1 MIDVLLEDVLF
12 TAFSWVF
19 LAAWRALPLL
29 CIVLLADLLM
39 RRRIAARFH
48 CLLWMIVAAR
58 LMCPFS
64 VESSLSLHRNLM
76 DDLESAGFSNQAR
89 PANPYNPGN
98 LAIDSDTY
106 TYRNEAGQDVVYP
119 ALPVDEAASSVDIA
133 ALPSVSDSA
142 LAEKPVPMDVGL
154 IISFAI
160 VGLWLLGTCFL
171 LLRGLVQS
179 LRFAIRLRRS
189 ETVDEQ
195 SVVDE
200 VLRACDAIGVGRRPA
215 LKEVEGLTV
224 PAVFG
229 IRRPTIC
236 LPAGSIGELSSSEL
250 RLVLRH
256 ELAHVKRRDGFVLS
270 LCHLVRALHWFN
282 PLAWLVVARIR
293 HYMEQAAD
301 EIALQTSQGTKST
314 DYGRL
319 LLKFATDKPQPQSLA
334 AIGLLFT
341 STGRRLARRIDM
353 LDGAERRNH
362 WLAKIAAT
370 AAVITLAV
378 TGLTDAKPVETILE
392 PAPANLVPDVVEAWQ
407 QLHSDTPPAPA
418 EPQDVVE
425 RTYEVTDVLS
435 KLRETRPDRD
445 PEEFLLEI
453 VAPGDST
460 LSDDRLTAT
469 VPTDRQKVI
478 EQRLQQLAQSGHWEI
493 QFEVRFIEVALDH
506 LSSMGV
512 DWISDAVQPEAEHR
526 GQPQLHPDPE
536 VAFANFET
544 PESGDLVI
552 QMRQTETPTQPVL
565 GVRVTDQQARKFFR
579 GVATDSRSSVMLAPK
594 VRLFNGMAACISDEV
609 IRPFVTG
616 LRPGKGKLDR
626 SMEPVI
632 DCVPEGFRF
641 HLRGDVTDEEEIQVR
656 CAVTMSRLEEVALA
670 NLPIQSDDET
680 GSRLTVQVPETRSLT
695 VHIGGTLQRTESLL
709 IACPTTFTKDQ
720 PRQESH
726 ALCYLVTPRWSRDF
740 EATAP
745 ARPDLRTDD

>member
-1 MIDVLLEDVLF
+1 MLDVPLEDVLF

-29 CIVLLADLLM
+29 CIVLLADLLL

-58 LMCPFS
+58 LLCPFS

-76 DDLESAGFSNQAR
+76 NALESAGFSNHSR
-89 PANPYNPGN
+89 PANPYDSGS

-119 ALPVDEAASSVDIA
+119 ALPVDEAALPVYVA
-133 ALPSVSDSA
+133 ASPSFSDSA
-142 LAEKPVPMDVGL
+142 PAEQPAPMDVGR
-154 IISFAI
+154 IISFTF

-179 LRFAIRLRRS
+179 LRFATRLRRS

-200 VLRACDAIGVGRRPA
+200 VLRACDAIGVGRQPV

-224 PAVFG
+224 PAVSG
-229 IRRPTIC
+229 IRRPAIC
-236 LPAGSIGELSSSEL
+236 LPMGSIEELSRSEL

-256 ELAHVKRRDGFVLS
+256 ELAHVKRRDGFVLT
-270 LCHLVRALHWFN
+270 LCLLIRALHWLN
-282 PLAWLVVARIR
+282 PMAWLIVARIR
-293 HYMEQAAD
+293 HYMEQSAD
-301 EIALQTSQGTKST
+301 EIALQTYQGINST
-314 DYGRL
+314 DYGHL
-319 LLKFATDKPQPQSLA
+319 LLKFATGSPQPQNLA
-334 AIGLLFT
+334 AIGLLFS

-353 LDGAERRNH
+353 LDGSERRNH
-362 WLAKIAAT
+362 WLAKIAAI

-378 TGLTDAKPVETILE
+378 TGLTDAKPVETILK
-392 PAPANLVPDVVEAWQ
+392 PAPMNLIPDVAESWQ
-407 QLHSDTPPAPA
+407 QFRSTTPPAPP
-418 EPQDVVE
+418 EPRDVIE

-435 KLRETRPDRD
+435 KLRETRPDRN

-453 VAPGDST
+453 VAPEIST
-460 LSDDRLTAT
+460 LSDARLTAT
-469 VPTDRQKVI
+469 VPADRHNVI
-478 EQRLQQLAQSGHWEI
+478 EQRLQQLARFGHWEI

-512 DWISDAVQPEAEHR
+512 DWLSDAVQPEAEHR
-526 GQPQLHPDPE
+526 GQPLLPPDPE
-536 VAFANFET
+536 VAFARFET

-552 QMRQTETPTQPVL
+552 QMRQTDAPAQPVL
-565 GVRVTDQQARKFFR
+565 GVRVTDQQARRFFR
-579 GVATDSRSSVMLAPK
+579 GVASDTRSSVMLAPK

-616 LRPGKGKLDR
+616 LRPGIGEQDR

-632 DCVPEGFRF
+632 DCIPEGFRF

-670 NLPIQSDDET
+670 NLPIRADDES
-680 GSRLTVQVPETRSLT
+680 GSRLTIQVPETRSLT
-695 VHIGGTLQRTESLL
+695 VHAGGTLQRTESLL

-726 ALCYLVTPRWSRDF
+726 ALCYIVTPRWSRDF
-740 EATAP
+740 DTTLPA
-745 ARPDLRTDD
+745 ARPDN